1 MVARLENEDG
11 KMNIYMNN
19 IPTPPILFALSDF
32 PAAASNTHYAFKNIQ
47 NFKSQGINIV
57 SADSDLNVGW
67 HKVSPFDTEAITSE
81 IESVLDANPD
91 AKVLL
96 RLHLNPPYW
105 WLRDNP
111 EECIVYRTEE
121 GDFSGIDDGEQD
133 RLIKN
138 DDKMHLRASIASE
151 KWICEASENLTLLL
165 EKLKGTRARSGLVA
179 IQLAYGMFGEWHAFG
194 RSIADVSEPMK
205 AHFKEYLKN
214 KYKTK
219 ASLRKAWKDED
230 VDFETAEYHPEKF
243 QPVDD
248 GAFRD
253 PSRSVRVIDSQMS
266 NQTAVTDAILR
277 FARVVKSTDP
287 ELLCGTFYGYYLC
300 TADTAVIGAHL
311 NPTPIYESSDID
323 FICGP
328 FCYMDNRLPD
338 GVPMQRAFLESHR
351 LHGKLWLTEM
361 DQFPLGVEEVSGG
374 TKENFDTN
382 VAVLRV
388 NALQPIFGGHGF
400 WYYDHRLVPS
410 LEIMKKMGAV
420 VGDVSS
426 IYRKRGWWDSPE
438 MMNEIGKIQE
448 FAGEFIKRKYTT
460 DADVLIVYDEEAKY
474 YHTVSDSDSVEYK
487 LFSEFATCG
496 VAYDCIYL
504 SDLELCQIKKY
515 KCIIF
520 ADCPNIDAK
529 KQTLIDKIRENI
541 TCVFL
546 HGFGYSDGKHLSCK
560 ASSRACGVEIRRTE
574 ANYISSDFF
583 DRVALDSNIAPAF
596 CITDKSAE
604 PLAYFDNGTVA
615 AAKKNNC
622 VYISMNYIPGGLAK
636 RIFRDS
642 GVHIWCD
649 SGDSIIAASG
659 CVLIKCHNSGVR
671 NLKLPGG
678 GEIQII
684 SEGVETRVYEVKTQK
699 RLL

>member
-1 MVARLENEDG
+1 MTARLKNEDG
-11 KMNIYMNN
+11 KVNIYINDKR
-19 IPTPPILFALSDF
+19 TPPIIFALSDF
-32 PAAASNTHYAFKNIQ
+32 PAANSNTHYAFKNIQ
-47 NFKSQGINIV
+47 NFKNQGINIV
-57 SADSDLNVGW
+57 SADANLNIGW
-67 HKVSPFDTEAITSE
+67 KKVTPFDCEAISAE

-121 GDFSGIDDGEQD
+121 GDFAGIDNGEHD

-138 DDKMHLRASIASE
+138 DDAMYLRASIASK
-151 KWICEASENLTLLL
+151 KWICEASEKLTLLL
-165 EKLKGTRARSGLVA
+165 EKLKGTRAGDGLIAV
-179 IQLAYGMFGEWHAFG
+179 QLAYGMFGEWHAFG
-194 RSIADVSEPMK
+194 RCIPDVSQPMK
-205 AHFKEYLKN
+205 AYFKEYLKE
-214 KYKTK
+214 KYKTEENLK
-219 ASLRKAWKDED
+219 RAWGDES
-230 VDFETAEYHPEKF
+230 VNFETAEYHPEAF
-243 QPVDD
+243 LPRDN

-253 PSRSVRVIDSQMS
+253 PSKSACIIDSQKS
-266 NQTAVTDAILR
+266 NQTAVTDAILH

-300 TADTAVIGAHL
+300 TQDTSVIGAHL
-311 NPTPIYESSDID
+311 NPTAIYESSDID

-328 FCYMDNRLPD
+328 FCYMENRLPD

-351 LHGKLWLTEM
+351 LNGKLWLTEM

-382 VAVLRV
+382 LAILRV

-410 LEIMKKMGAV
+410 LEIMTKMGSL
-420 VGDVSS
+420 VGDVAS

-438 MMNEIGKIQE
+438 MMAEIGKIEE
-448 FAGEFIKRKYTT
+448 FADEFIKRPYTT
-460 DADVLIVYDEEAKY
+460 DADVLIVHDEEAKY
-474 YHTVSDSDSVEYK
+474 YHTVSDSNAVEYR
-487 LFSEFATCG
+487 LFSEFATLG

-504 SDLELCQIKKY
+504 SDLERCQIQKY

-529 KQTLIDKIRENI
+529 KRALIEKIREST

-546 HGFGYSDGKHLSCK
+546 HGSGYSDGKSLSCK
-560 ASSRACGVEIRRTE
+560 AASCTVGMDTRRTE
-574 ANYISSDFF
+574 AKYLSSDFF
-583 DRVALDSNIAPAF
+583 ERVELDSNITPAF
-596 CITDKSAE
+596 CVTDESAL
-604 PLAYFDNGTVA
+604 PLAYFDNGAVG
-615 AAKKNNC
+615 AAKKGKC
-622 VYISMNYIPGGLAK
+622 VYISLNYLPSGLAK
-636 RIFRDS
+636 RIFEES

-649 SGDSIIAASG
+649 SGESIIAASG
-659 CVLIKCHNSGVR
+659 CVLIKCKSAGER
-671 NLKLPGG
+671 SLKLPDGS
-678 GEIQII
+678 EIQIC
-684 SEGVETRVYEVKTQK
+684 SHGFETRVYEVKTHK